1 MMKTMGRGLKLM
13 TSLLRRATA
22 WFRVPLVIFLREK
35 GWIRPIESLVFHL
48 RKSASKAKG
57 TSNLALEDAKLLII
71 CANYNHANWLSGCI
85 DSIRNQDFL
94 NWNLVVVDDVSTDRS
109 VEVLAEALALD
120 QRIHGIELN
129 ENSGAYLARN
139 TGLKFAEGWD
149 WTHVCF
155 IDPDDLA
162 APHWLSHLLE
172 LFDSK
177 TQFVRPWL
185 QRMDADLKQVLRNYH
200 GHCQTMYTRDIWN
213 ALGGFMDVRVAGD
226 TEFLFRALRYVDL
239 LQLEYRFA
247 FDVCQMCREHG
258 GNASKQQLQPRK
270 RWLEG
275 RHQEISN
282 IQGVEGLHEP
292 AQWTPFQVLE
302 AGKNEH

>member
-1 MMKTMGRGLKLM
+1 MEQSMGRGLKLM
-13 TSLLRRATA
+13 TNLLRRTTA

-35 GWIRPIESLVFHL
+35 GWIHPIESLVFHL
-48 RKSASKAKG
+48 RKSTSKAKG
-57 TSNLALEDAKLLII
+57 TSNHVPEDAQVLII

-85 DSIRNQDFL
+85 ESIRNQDFL
-94 NWNLVVVDDVSTDRS
+94 NWNLVVVDDVSTDHS
-109 VEVLAEALALD
+109 VGVLAEAADRD
-120 QRIHGIELN
+120 QRIHAIELK

-139 TGLKFAEGWD
+139 TGLKFAESWD

-155 IDPDDLA
+155 IDPDDVA
-162 APHWLSHLLE
+162 APHWLSHVLQ

-200 GHCQTMYTRDIWN
+200 GHCPTMYTRDLWN
-213 ALGGFMDVRVAGD
+213 ALGGFKDVRVAGD
-226 TEFLFRALRYVDL
+226 TEFLFRAMRYVEMQ
-239 LQLEYRFA
+239 QLEHRFA
-247 FDVCQMCREHG
+247 FDVCQMCRKHR

-282 IQGVEGLHEP
+282 IHDVEGLHES
-292 AQWTPFQVLE
+292 AQWTPFQVIE
-302 AGKNEH
+302 ARKNQH